1 MRSTLNLLT
10 MLTLGILV
18 LGGWRVYA
26 EAREEDRM
34 IATARIAKERLHS
47 EIRLRSALDGN
58 PVSIQG
64 WVREVPIEWF
74 NPVPMN
80 PWFESPERRWLE
92 IAAPGDERRHDP
104 REIAVSRPD
113 QAAWWFNPGNGE
125 IRARVPQLAT
135 SAATQA
141 LNDLVNH

>member
-18 LGGWRVYA
+18 LGGGRVYA
-26 EAREEDRM
+26 DARQEDRM
-34 IATARIAKERLHS
+34 ISTARIAKERLHS

-58 PVSIQG
+58 AVTAQG
-64 WVREVPIEWF
+64 WVRDVPIEWF

-80 PWFESPERRWLE
+80 PWFESTERRWLE
-92 IAAPGDERRHDP
+92 VAAPEDGRRRDP

-125 IRARVPQLAT
+125 VRARVPQLGT

-141 LNDLVNH
+141 LYDLVNH

>member
-34 IATARIAKERLHS
+34 IAAARIAKERLHS

-58 PVSIQG
+58 AVSTQG

-80 PWFESPERRWLE
+80 PWFESPERQWLE
-92 IAAPGDERRHDP
+92 IAAPGDERRLDP

-141 LNDLVNH
+141 LYDLVNH